1 MWMRLQAKESRVGRQ
16 YKGRRKAP
24 QQDSTFYQEL
34 RSSDDMDMALVV
46 RAARNLPIR
55 LLAGEY
61 ERILKRR
68 LAAVG
73 GSPDD
78 AALAEMVTCFRC
90 RALSLPFSHVVFGS
104 KQSQTIERG
113 GAEHLAALRTHGIQ
127 KVRKDW
133 RSRDLL
139 SRIPSL

>member
-1 MWMRLQAKESRVGRQ
+1 MWMCLQAKESRVGRQ

-24 QQDSTFYQEL
+24 QQDSTFYKEL
-34 RSSDDMDMALVV
+34 RSSNDMDMALVV

-78 AALAEMVTCFRC
+78 SALAEMVTCFRC
-90 RALSLPFSHVVFGS
+90 SAVSHHHIFIVLLLDLRNLTNRAWQG
-104 KQSQTIERG
+104 
-113 GAEHLAALRTHGIQ
+113 
-127 KVRKDW
+127 
-133 RSRDLL
+133 
-139 SRIPSL
+139 